1 MTLVNF
7 TSNSNFGMFEI
18 IVIIIV
24 IIVII
29 IIIIIN
35 PSMDPDPWP
44 CEVSTSQRLA
54 VGHLLVGGDAASKRH
69 HVVTV

>member
-18 IVIIIV
+18 IIII
-24 IIVII
+24 INII
-29 IIIIIN
+29 ITIIIIN